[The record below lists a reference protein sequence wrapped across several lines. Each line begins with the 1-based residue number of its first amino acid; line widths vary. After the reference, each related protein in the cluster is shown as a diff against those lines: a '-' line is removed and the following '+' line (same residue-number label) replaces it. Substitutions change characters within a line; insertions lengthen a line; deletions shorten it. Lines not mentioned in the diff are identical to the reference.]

1 MKYLPALILFIGL
14 AAWMIVAGR
23 QPTGEEDR
31 YKILTGEQFDAA
43 LAKVR
48 DLTQDPILKFDEGR
62 KLTEKQVDDLK
73 EGAKKI
79 QQLIA
84 FEPTNFVPYVMLAKS
99 QRALGQAEEAARN
112 YQQALLLLPKEIK
125 DQDTLWTAAEVNYD
139 LGTHYYENGEYKK
152 AEQYALEA
160 VQMINTHPKYL
171 VGLAAIQAQ
180 LGKFKDARTL
190 LDSAMQIDPDNE
202 FSKSLDAEL
211 KTVGH

>member
-14 AAWMIVAGR
+14 ATWMIVAGR
-23 QPTGEEDR
+23 QRTGEEDR

-43 LAKVR
+43 LVKVR
-48 DLTQDPILKFDEGR
+48 ELTQDPILKFDEGR
-62 KLTEKQVDDLK
+62 KLTSKQVDDLK
-73 EGAKKI
+73 EGTKKI

-125 DQDTLWTAAEVNYD
+125 DQDTLWTVAEVNYD
-139 LGTHYYENGEYKK
+139 LGTHYYETGDYKK

-190 LDSAMQIDPDNE
+190 LDTAMRMDPENQ

-211 KTVGH
+211 KKVGH